1 MNWKKSVF
9 SNIIWD
15 VYTLVT
21 VLALVIWSNMAVQ
34 ALDGTSIP
42 GLALALGVAVLA
54 AGCVFLFRK
63 LPVGRGYVER
73 RGFSVLLLG
82 EAALVVLFFVLGFMY
97 RINGIAGVSDG
108 GAYYEAAF
116 VAEGR
121 SIPNIVHG
129 VEYIY
134 LHLLHVV
141 FLFIG
146 NKLAAGIWLQVVM
159 QMLAILL
166 LYLGVRK
173 LAGILPALVMLVF
186 FLYTGPVVQESISL
200 SPKPLFLL
208 LFAIGLDMLA
218 ACRGNNRKWSLFLA
232 AGLWI
237 GLAGYLDATAFLLLF
252 IGVAA
257 ALEVRGK
264 KASAKSRFIA
274 IESCLAG
281 TAAGFLGL
289 ILVVAL
295 FSGNTFAQVLR
306 AWGRLYMRGD
316 HGFTTGSLN
325 SILSW
330 QGVLILLLCIGVAGY
345 WFSRKREYISIWV
358 LVSGVAVGAQYFGVL
373 TKELPPFL
381 YILLFQTVLAG
392 VGLRESI
399 LKRAAVSQ
407 VDEHPVEEDTGID
420 FVQIEP
426 EPEPEL
432 AGPEAG
438 YVKTEPETAEPD
450 SEQIKPDSEQA
461 EPEAEPVEQPELE
474 LMELEAE
481 PKQTEPEPEQTES
494 KPPRLRFFETPLPMP
509 KPHQKKVLDYNVVST
524 DGEDDFDYS
533 VGENDNFDFDF
544 DSE

>member
-9 SNIIWD
+9 SNIMWD
-15 VYTLVT
+15 AYTLVT

-34 ALDGTSIP
+34 ALDGPSIP
-42 GLALALGVAVLA
+42 GLVLALGLAVLA
-54 AGCVFLFRK
+54 VGCVFLLRK

-73 RGFSVLLLG
+73 RGFNVLLLG

-97 RINGIAGVSDG
+97 RINGITGVSDG

-121 SIPNIVHG
+121 NIPQIVHG
-129 VEYIY
+129 VEYVY
-134 LHLLHVV
+134 LHLLRVV

-146 NKLAAGIWLQVVM
+146 NKLAAGIWAQVVL

-173 LAGILPALVMLVF
+173 LAGAMPALVMLVF
-186 FLYTGPVVQESISL
+186 FLYTGPVVQESLSL

-208 LFAIGLDMLA
+208 LFAIGLDILA
-218 ACRGNNRKWSLFLA
+218 ACRGNIRKWSLFLA

-237 GLAGYLDATAFLLLF
+237 GLAGYLDATAFLLLP

-257 ALEVRGK
+257 ALEVRGQRT
-264 KASAKSRFIA
+264 SAKSRVIA
-274 IESCLAG
+274 MVSCLTG
-281 TAAGFLGL
+281 TVVGFLGL
-289 ILVVAL
+289 ILLNAF
-295 FSGNTFAQVLR
+295 FSGDTFVQVLE

-325 SILSW
+325 SVLIW
-330 QGVLILLLCIGVAGY
+330 QGVLTLLLCIGVAGY
-345 WFSRKREYISIWV
+345 WFTRKRDYISIWV
-358 LVSGVAVGAQYFGVL
+358 LVSGVAAGAQYFGIL

-399 LKRAAVSQ
+399 LKRADVPQ
-407 VDEHPVEEDTGID
+407 VDEQSVEEDTGIVD
-420 FVQIEP
+420 LVQIEP
-426 EPEPEL
+426 EPESAE
-432 AGPEAG
+432 PEAG
-438 YVKTEPETAEPD
+438 YVKLEPEPAEPG
-450 SEQIKPDSEQA
+450 SEKDKPA
-461 EPEAEPVEQPELE
+461 AEPVEQSELE
-474 LMELEAE
+474 LIELEAE
-481 PKQTEPEPEQTES
+481 PKQPEPEPEQAET
-494 KPPRLRFFETPLPMP
+494 KHPKIRFFETPLPMP

-544 DSE
+544 DVE

>member
-1 MNWKKSVF
+1 MNWKRSVF
-9 SNIIWD
+9 SNIMWD
-15 VYTLVT
+15 AYTLVT
-21 VLALVIWSNMAVQ
+21 VLALVIWSKMAVQ
-34 ALDGTSIP
+34 ELDGTPISV
-42 GLALALGVAVLA
+42 LVLALGVAVLT

-63 LPVGRGYVER
+63 LPVGSEYVER
-73 RGFSVLLLG
+73 RGFSVLMLG
-82 EAALVVLFFVLGFMY
+82 EAALVVLFLVLGFMY

-116 VAEGR
+116 VAAEDR

-129 VEYIY
+129 VEYVY
-134 LHLLHVV
+134 LHLLHMV
-141 FLFIG
+141 FLFLG
-146 NKLAAGIWLQVVM
+146 NKLAAGIWLQVVL

-173 LAGILPALVMLVF
+173 LAGAVPALVMLVF
-186 FLYTGPVVQESISL
+186 FLYIGPVVQESLSL

-218 ACRGNNRKWSLFLA
+218 ACRGNNKKWNLFLA

-264 KASAKSRFIA
+264 KASAKSRVIA
-274 IESCLAG
+274 IVGCLAG
-281 TAAGFLGL
+281 TAAGFFGL
-289 ILVVAL
+289 VLTVAL
-295 FSGNTFAQVLR
+295 VSGNTFIQVLES
-306 AWGRLYMRGD
+306 WSRLYMHGD
-316 HGFTTGSLN
+316 HGFTTGSLSSVLN
-325 SILSW
+325 W
-330 QGVLILLLCIGVAGY
+330 QGGLILLLCIGVAGY
-345 WFSRKREYISIWV
+345 WFSRKRDYISIWV

-373 TKELPPFL
+373 TKELPSFL
-381 YILLFQTVLAG
+381 YVLLFQTVLAG

-407 VDEHPVEEDTGID
+407 VDEQPMEEDTGLD

-426 EPEPEL
+426 ESEL
-432 AGPEAG
+432 TVPEAG
-438 YVKTEPETAEPD
+438 YIKPEPE
-450 SEQIKPDSEQA
+450 SEEAKPEI
-461 EPEAEPVEQPELE
+461 EPVEQPELE
-474 LMELEAE
+474 MIELEAE
-481 PKQTEPEPEQTES
+481 PKQVEPVPERTES
-494 KPPRLRFFETPLPMP
+494 KPPKLRFFETPLPMP

-524 DGEDDFDYS
+524 DRDDDFDYS

-544 DSE
+544 DIE